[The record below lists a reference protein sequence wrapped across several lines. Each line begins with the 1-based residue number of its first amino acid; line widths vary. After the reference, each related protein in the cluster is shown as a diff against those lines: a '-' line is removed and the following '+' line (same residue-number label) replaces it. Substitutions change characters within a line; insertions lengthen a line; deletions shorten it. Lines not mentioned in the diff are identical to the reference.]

1 MNRRRLTVNAIGL
14 ALALVATAPFAQMRS
29 IPDEARRGWMTHVQE
44 MAVEVNGRPVRLAPG
59 AQIRDA
65 TNLIVLPS
73 AVPPGSLVKFT
84 VDAQGNLS
92 QVWILSPAEAAR
104 RDRRR

>member
-1 MNRRRLTVNAIGL
+1 MNRCRLYVNAIGF
-14 ALALVATAPFAQMRS
+14 ALALVAAAPFAQMRS
-29 IPDEARRGWMTHVQE
+29 IPDEARRGWMTHVEE
-44 MAVEVNGRPVRLAPG
+44 MTVEVNGRPVRLAPG

-92 QVWILSPAEAAR
+92 KVWILSPAEAAQ
-104 RDRRR
+104 RDRHR